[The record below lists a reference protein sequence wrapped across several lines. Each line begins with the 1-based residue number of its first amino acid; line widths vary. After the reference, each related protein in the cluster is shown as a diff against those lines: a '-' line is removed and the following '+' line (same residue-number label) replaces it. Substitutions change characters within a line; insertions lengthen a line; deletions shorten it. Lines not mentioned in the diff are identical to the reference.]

1 MFLQPRND
9 TTDLVRLATVP
20 VYLTVVAEKS
30 GAANAAPQELSFP
43 LSHFIPYAHLLVNAF
58 VFLETSNNKF
68 NNFGNKKRQHKYN
81 NHS

>member
-9 TTDLVRLATVP
+9 TTDLVRLGNS
-20 VYLTVVAEKS
+20 LIISVVAEKS

-58 VFLETSNNKF
+58 VFLETSNNNF
-68 NNFGNKKRQHKYN
+68 NNFGNTKRQHKYN

>member
-9 TTDLVRLATVP
+9 TTDLVRLGNS
-20 VYLTVVAEKS
+20 LIISVVAEKS